1 MVMMITNKSS
11 AFVETQSAS
20 HYGIFFLKQIQCL
33 SYKAKFTPHNISKHY
48 NCKMYMLNISSLS
61 KNDLWIGQHLYLYL
75 KCSLIVNNLQNRD
88 GKVTRKDF
96 RQIVERFT
104 FRLEDGQFKELMNRL
119 GVQNSSRVSY
129 HAFLNL
135 FEQKESLKVNFYT

>member
-1 MVMMITNKSS
+1 M
-11 AFVETQSAS
+11 
-20 HYGIFFLKQIQCL
+20 
-33 SYKAKFTPHNISKHY
+33 
-48 NCKMYMLNISSLS
+48 
-61 KNDLWIGQHLYLYL
+61 
-75 KCSLIVNNLQNRD
+75 NNLQNRD

-135 FEQKESLKVNFYT
+135 FEQKESLKVNFYTQSLGL